1 MKKIFSLLSFVL
13 VMSMMFVGVSAA
25 SGINSFEQ
33 SVLDNYKA
41 GVTVNGKLV
50 VPTAGE
56 ITTATNLLNH
66 DDVDMT
72 EYQAG
77 RVNGAI
83 DEIYALFVKE
93 GVTQVTALSQAS
105 KEKAL
110 SLATS
115 AALSV
120 GLTFTYDPASNVAAV
135 WGAGGVIASSDV
147 TSTSS
152 MVKQTGI
159 EFNFSLVLGMMMI
172 MSLAGVGVVA
182 LKKEN
187 A

>member
-1 MKKIFSLLSFVL
+1 MKNILRLLVSGLIMSFL
-13 VMSMMFVGVSAA
+13 FVSVSAA

-41 GVTVNGKLV
+41 GVMVNGKLL

-56 ITTATNLLNH
+56 ITTAYNLLNH
-66 DDVDMT
+66 DDVNMN

-83 DEIYALFVKE
+83 DEVYALFAKE
-93 GVTQVTALSQAS
+93 GVTDITKLSLAS

-120 GLTFTYDPASNVAAV
+120 GLTFTYDSASNVASV

-152 MVKQTGI
+152 MVKQTGFELNTSWI
-159 EFNFSLVLGMMMI
+159 MGMMMA
-172 MSLAGVGVVA
+172 MTLVGLGFVA